1 MIRVDHDE
9 LEPTDDH
16 LSLTYKDK
24 PFTGIGYECDDN
36 GNLISEICY
45 KEGQK
50 DGVTKEWFVNG
61 KISLEENYRNN
72 TLHGSCRKWYEIG
85 VLESEEIYELGIC
98 VRRKVWSEDGTEIEN
113 YLIDE
118 NSPQFDTLQKLR
130 QSTVGKHIM
139 SK

>member
-9 LEPTDDH
+9 LDPTEDY
-16 LSLTYKDK
+16 LSFTYKDK
-24 PFTGIGYECDDN
+24 PFTGIGYECDEN

-50 DGVTKEWFVNG
+50 DGVTKERFVNG
-61 KISLEENYRNN
+61 KISLEENYRHN
-72 TLHGSCRKWYEIG
+72 TLHGRCRKWYEIG

-98 VRRKVWSEDGTEIEN
+98 IRRRVWSEDGTEIEN
-113 YLIDE
+113 YIIDE
-118 NSPQFDTLQKLR
+118 NSPQFFTLKKLR
-130 QSTVGKHIM
+130 QSTIGKRIM